1 MFVTIHGYYRQ
12 TSAFA
17 FTQTKQRYM
26 VRSMADGWLHRK
38 VITEAVEL
46 LWDIEKAKISGC

>member
-1 MFVTIHGYYRQ
+1 MTIHEYYSY
-12 TSAFA
+12 TSAFV

-26 VRSMADGWLHRK
+26 VRSMADHWLHRK

-46 LWDIEKAKISGC
+46 LWDINEAKISGC